1 MADTKG
7 RVAIVAARRTPI
19 GTFGGAFAGVE
30 ARDLGITALQAALSD
45 SGLSAADLDEVI
57 VGNILSA
64 GLGQNVARQ
73 IALGAGGPDTLPAYA
88 VNKLCGSGL
97 KSVTLGA
104 GGILLGESSL
114 VAAGGVE
121 NMSRTPFALP
131 SGRYGHKYGNTE
143 LLDLVWHDALRD
155 AFQGYPMGETAE
167 NLADDWGI
175 TREQMDAFALQ
186 SQQRAAAA
194 MADGRFAQEISPVS
208 IPQRKGDPVIVDT
221 DEHPRPDT
229 TAETLACLRPA
240 FRKEGGRVTAGN
252 ASGINDG
259 AAFVI
264 LASEAEVE
272 QRGLPVLAWIVAS
285 GAAAVDPSRMGF
297 GPVPATARALSRAGW
312 KLSDVEL
319 IELNEAFAAQSLA
332 VLAGLDREL
341 GGTSQD
347 IVNVNGGA
355 IALGHPVGASGT
367 RVLVT
372 LLHEMRKRD
381 VHRGLATLCI
391 GGGMGI
397 SVLVERD

>member
-194 MADGRFAQEISPVS
+194 KADGRFAQEISPVS

>member
-1 MADTKG
+1 MAETQK
-7 RVAIVAARRTPI
+7 RVAILAARRTPI

-30 ARDLGITALQAALSD
+30 ARDLGITALQAALAD
-45 SGLSAADLDEVI
+45 AGISAADLDEVI

-73 IALGAGGPDTLPAYA
+73 IAIGAGGPHELPAYA

-131 SGRYGHKYGNTE
+131 SARYGQRYGNTE

-155 AFQGYPMGETAE
+155 AFHDYPMGETAE

-194 MADGRFAQEISPVS
+194 VQSGRFTAEIAPVS
-208 IPQRKGDPVIVDT
+208 VPQRKGDPRVVDT

-229 TAETLACLRPA
+229 TPESLAKLRPA
-240 FRKEGGRVTAGN
+240 FRREGGRVTAGN

-264 LASEAEVE
+264 LASEEEVAR
-272 QRGLPVLAWIVAS
+272 RGLPVLGWLVAS
-285 GAAAVDPSRMGF
+285 GAAAVDPSRMGY
-297 GPVPATARALSRAGW
+297 GPVPATAKALDRAGW

-319 IELNEAFAAQSLA
+319 LELNEAFAAQSLA
-332 VLAGLDREL
+332 VLAGMEKEL

-347 IVNVNGGA
+347 LVNVNGGA

-367 RVLVT
+367 RILVT
-372 LLHEMRKRD
+372 LLHEMQKRD
-381 VHRGLATLCI
+381 LHRGLATLCI

-397 SVLVERD
+397 AALVERD